1 MRMSDWSSAGCS
13 SDRRAYWRVR
23 FGAEIRSRRA
33 RLAGE
38 SVRHRLDVCLPRL
51 SLRQGVDQGLRFG
64 KQIRFRQVQIER
76 LAARLGRVER
86 CVHINLDL
94 VVLRSEEHTSELQ
107 SLMRISYAVLCL
119 KKKKAI

>member
-1 MRMSDWSSAGCS
+1 MLLWFVFYFFFCFKQKTAYEMRISDWSSRVLFRSTHS
-13 SDRRAYWRVR
+13 STDRAYWRVR

-76 LAARLGRVER
+76 LAARLGREIGRAHV
-86 CVHINLDL
+86 
-94 VVLRSEEHTSELQ
+94 
-107 SLMRISYAVLCL
+107 
-119 KKKKAI
+119 